1 MLEQTARP
9 RAKAFRMTQWEANEF
24 AIHISVVDAVRKFAW
39 PDCLFFHV
47 PNGEVRDPRTGAKLK
62 AMGTRRG
69 VADLVFI
76 RPGAPPLFLELKDRV
91 GRQSATQ
98 IEFQTAAE
106 RAGAQYVVAHS
117 LDGALEVLWQRG
129 FLARKLV

>member
-1 MLEQTARP
+1 MTMLDRP
-9 RAKAFRMTQWEANEF
+9 RPKPFRLTAWECSEF
-24 AIHISVVDAVRKFAW
+24 AIHVSVVDAVRKFAW
-39 PDCLFFHV
+39 PDCLWFHV
-47 PNGEVRDPRTGAKLK
+47 PNGEVREARTGAKLK

-91 GRQSATQ
+91 GRQSVSQT
-98 IEFQTAAE
+98 EFQAAAE
-106 RAGAQYVVAHS
+106 RAGASYVVTHS
-117 LDGALEVLWQRG
+117 LDGALDVLWQRG

>member
-1 MLEQTARP
+1 MTA
-9 RAKAFRMTQWEANEF
+9 AFKLTAWEANEL
-24 AIHISVVDAVRKFAW
+24 AIHISVVDAVCKFAW

-47 PNGEVRDPRTGAKLK
+47 PNGEMRDPRTGAKLK

-76 RPGAPPLFLELKDRV
+76 RPGAPVLFLELKDRV

-98 IEFQTAAE
+98 IEFQAAVE
-106 RAGAQYVVAHS
+106 RAGAQYAVAHS
-117 LDGALEVLWQRG
+117 LDGALELLWRHG
-129 FLARKLV
+129 FLSRRLV